1 MLRKFKSGNVRQKY
15 ISHYRKINATFGPVF
30 VQVSERPYDSFMYF
44 DNRISL
50 PEPTSNETSALNAPR
65 HWAARHKHAG
75 IREDMRA
82 KAREREE
89 KAL

>member
-1 MLRKFKSGNVRQKY
+1 MCAKKY

-30 VQVSERPYDSFMYF
+30 VQVSEGLNQTPAHF

-50 PEPTSNETSALNAPR
+50 PEPTSNETSALNASR
-65 HWAARHKHAG
+65 HWAARHRNAE

-89 KAL
+89 KGSITKYI

>member
-1 MLRKFKSGNVRQKY
+1 MCAKKY

-30 VQVSERPYDSFMYF
+30 VQVSERPYDSFVYF
-44 DNRISL
+44 DNRISF
-50 PEPTSNETSALNAPR
+50 PEPTSNETSALNASR